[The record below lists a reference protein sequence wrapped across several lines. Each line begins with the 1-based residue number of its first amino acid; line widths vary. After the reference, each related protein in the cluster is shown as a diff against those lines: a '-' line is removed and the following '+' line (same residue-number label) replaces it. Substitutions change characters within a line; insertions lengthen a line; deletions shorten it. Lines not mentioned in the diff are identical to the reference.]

1 MSFRLRAL
9 AAVLAS
15 ALLLA
20 ACGGSAEPTT
30 TTAAPTTTTTEP
42 PVFQVAYSLAEGQ
55 EYVYEVAMDQTIEM
69 RTSGDPAALE
79 EEDLPGE
86 MQMRVKGPIRITYEV
101 GEGPEPDTFE
111 ITISAD
117 LEGLEFEATV
127 DGKAAS
133 QDELPGFAG
142 LDVSPATIV
151 VDRQGRVVQPGVGA
165 GEDLFGGVFQ
175 GLDLD
180 SMSDLG
186 NGGLNPIQFFGAIL
200 PTDGIS
206 PGDTWSYTQ
215 RLPLFGDDEATIETA
230 NTFDRVEQLDGRE
243 VMVIDTVVSTS
254 AIRIDFADFLLAFF
268 EAFIPE
274 GEATEEDLAA
284 LEELRNSLRFV
295 FDVDA
300 SETRMTTWFDPE
312 AGVTRRFTVEGD
324 GRVKMDINVPNDE
337 ETGQM
342 VSFTLDMSS
351 TQTLAYRLVEGP
363 EA

>member
-1 MSFRLRAL
+1 
-9 AAVLAS
+9 
-15 ALLLA
+15 
-20 ACGGSAEPTT
+20 
-30 TTAAPTTTTTEP
+30 
-42 PVFQVAYSLAEGQ
+42 
-55 EYVYEVAMDQTIEM
+55 
-69 RTSGDPAALE
+69 
-79 EEDLPGE
+79 
-86 MQMRVKGPIRITYEV
+86 
-101 GEGPEPDTFE
+101 
-111 ITISAD
+111 
-117 LEGLEFEATV
+117 
-127 DGKAAS
+127 
-133 QDELPGFAG
+133 
-142 LDVSPATIV
+142 
-151 VDRQGRVVQPGVGA
+151 
-165 GEDLFGGVFQ
+165 
-175 GLDLD
+175 
-180 SMSDLG
+180 
-186 NGGLNPIQFFGAIL
+186 
-200 PTDGIS
+200 
-206 PGDTWSYTQ
+206 
-215 RLPLFGDDEATIETA
+215 
-230 NTFDRVEQLDGRE
+230 
-243 VMVIDTVVSTS
+243 VIDTVVSTS